1 MSDEEIR
8 RRLLEKANTLPLT
21 PGVYLMRDR
30 GGRVIYVGKS
40 RRLKSRV
47 SQYFQN
53 SDKNTKT
60 ARMVSAVRDFDYY
73 LCDNEMEALSL
84 ENTLIKQHTPK
95 YNIRL
100 KDAKSY
106 PYIKITAGEYPRLVF
121 TRRRD
126 ADRARYFGP
135 YSGSGTAYALI
146 ELVNRTLRLPN
157 CSRVFPRDI
166 GKGRP
171 CIYYQ
176 MNRCCGVCTGQ
187 VPPEEYR
194 QSVRDAAE
202 LLGGRSEAVRRR
214 LEADMLR
221 FSEQEN
227 FEAAARCRDT
237 LRALGALREKQK
249 VVASPD
255 TEQDVVALYSDD
267 FCSCISVF
275 CIRAGVLHDSQDFLF
290 GADSILEPED
300 MTSFLAEHYK
310 LRADI
315 PPKVLLAFETD
326 PEDLG
331 MLSEVLSSLA
341 GRRVHVYTPERGT
354 LHTLCALVEKNAA
367 EKAKRY
373 RMDTETKEGT
383 LVRLAGLLSLE
394 SYPERIEAYDISNFG
409 SEHLTAGMIVC
420 RDGAFCKADYR
431 SFRIRTVEGTDD
443 YASMREALSR
453 RLAHLS
459 DASGSF
465 SEPPDLILLD
475 GGRGHVSAVR
485 ELLRGLG
492 LEIPVFGMVKDDYHK
507 TRALCTAEEEISIAR
522 QQDVFSLIYRIQ
534 EEVHRYTLRCME
546 AAKRK
551 TLTTSALTVIP
562 GIGPAKAKKLLLALG
577 GLAALKAADP
587 GQLAAVRGISRRD
600 AGAVYAY
607 FHGGAGEADAA
618 NDAADAPAG
627 QEMEPAGQVA
637 EPAGQVAEPTGQDT
651 GTGGTV

>member
-1 MSDEEIR
+1 MGSQIGSMNNVKIFVLYLMKNINYPMDFTTINDVVMQTDYVMYLDFAEAFQQMLENELIVEDGKNENGDPLYSVTRKGTLVAEQLKCDILPVILDQSLTCALRYLDFR
-8 RRLLEKANTLPLT
+8 RR
-21 PGVYLMRDR
+21 GVT
-30 GGRVIYVGKS
+30 
-40 RRLKSRV
+40 V
-47 SQYFQN
+47 SCESQ
-53 SDKNTKT
+53 
-60 ARMVSAVRDFDYY
+60 RMADQTFDV
-73 LCDNEMEALSL
+73 
-84 ENTLIKQHTPK
+84 TVT
-95 YNIRL
+95 
-100 KDAKSY
+100 
-106 PYIKITAGEYPRLVF
+106 
-121 TRRRD
+121 
-126 ADRARYFGP
+126 
-135 YSGSGTAYALI
+135 
-146 ELVNRTLRLPN
+146 
-157 CSRVFPRDI
+157 
-166 GKGRP
+166 
-171 CIYYQ
+171 
-176 MNRCCGVCTGQ
+176 
-187 VPPEEYR
+187 
-194 QSVRDAAE
+194 
-202 LLGGRSEAVRRR
+202 
-214 LEADMLR
+214 
-221 FSEQEN
+221 
-227 FEAAARCRDT
+227 
-237 LRALGALREKQK
+237 LREKQK